1 MSKKNL
7 KSIGLKNFWVWIR
20 EIRTWAWDGFWSA
33 FPYLVLMFILYGV
46 YCYEGSIT
54 GYKARDRLIGLCF
67 IRLDWTK
74 EPSVFSE
81 IFGFVLV
88 ARQLGD
94 IRALFGKP
102 SIVSRIADY
111 VKSFPSR
118 HLKKFSLEAQFNAE
132 AMTTSR
138 LRIRVK
144 PGPNATLER
153 RVELLENAVENVE
166 EELGKVGLD
175 LGSVRSE
182 SQQSLEELRQETTK
196 EVGNNRRLIDNAV
209 VGGLLLEWVGIIY
222 FLIGTVLATIA
233 PELSALLGYVGQ
245 CG

>member
-20 EIRTWAWDGFWSA
+20 EIRTWAWDGFRSA
-33 FPYLVLMFILYGV
+33 FPYLVLIFILYGV

-54 GYKARDRLIGLCF
+54 GYKARDIRLIGLCF
-67 IRLDWTK
+67 Q
-74 EPSVFSE
+74 

-88 ARQLGD
+88 ARQLRD

-209 VGGLLLEWVGIIY
+209 GGGLLLEWVGIIY